1 MTTTEAVGGS
11 PRTVPSI
18 QAEDARLPAFVII
31 TVVAAVVIPR
41 IVSGPNLLT
50 FDLAVAYA
58 IAALGLNVIFGFGGL
73 LSVAQGAV
81 MAVGSYALAL
91 LLNHAAS
98 VGVIP
103 ALLLAAAVGAAVS
116 GLTGLVA
123 IRIRSHYFILAS
135 LALAEGVLLVITNQI
150 GLTGGSNGLG
160 LKGSPTLAGL
170 DLTSAHGAA
179 YLGVA
184 LLGLV
189 WYLASCLRSSRFGIA
204 LQAARSDDYLA
215 MSSAVAVHRNRLWA
229 TVVGGAF
236 GGLGGGLLALLNG
249 YIGPQ
254 DFGLD
259 TSVLLL
265 LMVVLG
271 GRASNAGTVAA
282 AIILTAITQGLLR
295 VTSVGDLVYGL
306 AIVVLLIFT
315 REGLAGLGRSAMYL
329 AGRAMRGKRLA
340 K

>member
-1 MTTTEAVGGS
+1 MSITEAV
-11 PRTVPSI
+11 PSSREWNI
-18 QAEDARLPAFVII
+18 QAEDTRLPAFVCL
-31 TVVAAVVIPR
+31 TVVVAVVVPR
-41 IVSGPNLLT
+41 IISGPNLLT

-81 MAVGSYALAL
+81 MAVGAYALVL
-91 LLNHAAS
+91 LLNHAGS

-103 ALLLAAAVGAAVS
+103 ALALATAVGGLVS

-135 LALAEGVLLVITNQI
+135 LALSEGVLLVITNQI

-160 LKGSPTLAGL
+160 LKGTPTLLGL
-170 DLTSAHGAA
+170 DLTTAHGAA

-215 MSSAVAVHRNRLWA
+215 MASAVAVHRNRLWA

-282 AIILTAITQGLLR
+282 AIVLTAITQGLLQ
-295 VTSVGDLVYGL
+295 VTSIGDLVYGL
-306 AIVVLLIFT
+306 AIVALLIFT
-315 REGLAGLGRSAMYL
+315 REGLAGLGQGALGLLRRSTGA
-329 AGRAMRGKRLA
+329 AGRRWF
-340 K
+340 